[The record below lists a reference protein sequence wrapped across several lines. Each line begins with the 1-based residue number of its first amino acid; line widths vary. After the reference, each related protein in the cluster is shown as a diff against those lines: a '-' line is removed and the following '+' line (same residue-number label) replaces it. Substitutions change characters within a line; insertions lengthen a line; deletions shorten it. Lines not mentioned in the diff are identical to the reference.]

1 MAGEANASI
10 VHEMKPR
17 PAEPHWPEV
26 LTDWCVVQA
35 LGKAGWP
42 ERLGGTGEL
51 QAAFVS
57 EVSRYLRFRGLNL
70 RELAAENLVRTT
82 IETVYARS
90 GGSAYCAAKET
101 AEAAQSEFLS
111 ALGRSQRD
119 PAGVLQIAGVP
130 QRLQDRLRTCEYYL
144 DACRRPLVPAARV
157 AAREAAE
164 AYWNAVAAC
173 RLPEGFFAH
182 VPENGAIA
190 AMRARFDIWWALFLH
205 GLRSVLRE
213 TNPSYA
219 RLLQALP
226 QLRADAAH
234 PRQKF
239 VLTAL
244 VQQWREENA
253 ERFGL
258 FKDIHFPVVE
268 QRAFAKYRDV
278 QDWFDGH
285 ARGYKR
291 EAHAREA
298 ATEALYLAL
307 GRMPLAPQQ
316 AYGNN

>member
-1 MAGEANASI
+1 
-10 VHEMKPR
+10 MKTR

-57 EVSRYLRFRGLNL
+57 EVSGYLKFRGLYL

-173 RLPEGFFAH
+173 RF
-182 VPENGAIA
+182 
-190 AMRARFDIWWALFLH
+190 
-205 GLRSVLRE
+205 
-213 TNPSYA
+213 
-219 RLLQALP
+219 
-226 QLRADAAH
+226 
-234 PRQKF
+234 
-239 VLTAL
+239 
-244 VQQWREENA
+244 
-253 ERFGL
+253 
-258 FKDIHFPVVE
+258 
-268 QRAFAKYRDV
+268 
-278 QDWFDGH
+278 
-285 ARGYKR
+285 ARGIFR
-291 EAHAREA
+291 PRS
-298 ATEALYLAL
+298 
-307 GRMPLAPQQ
+307 
-316 AYGNN
+316 